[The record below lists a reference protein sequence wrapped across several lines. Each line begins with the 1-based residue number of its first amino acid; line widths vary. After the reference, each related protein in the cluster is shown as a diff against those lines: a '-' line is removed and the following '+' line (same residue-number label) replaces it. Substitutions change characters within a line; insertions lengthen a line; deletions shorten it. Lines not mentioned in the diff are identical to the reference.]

1 MASMRA
7 PINLANEPF
16 RKDRALTAIS
26 YVLAGVLTVL
36 LVFLITMV
44 VSQRNQMAG
53 ERGEVAKLEEQL
65 RKLTSERTTIE
76 ATLRKP
82 ENEVVFERN
91 VLLNTLILRKGISWT
106 RIFADLEKVMPGN
119 VRLIAVRLP
128 QINNQNRVL
137 LDMTVG
143 AQDQGPILDL
153 LKRLES
159 SPVFGA
165 TTVHTFQPPS
175 QNEPLYRYRVSV
187 SYAQKL

>member
-1 MASMRA
+1 MGVRA
-7 PINLANEPF
+7 PINLASSPF
-16 RKDRALTAIS
+16 RKDRALTAAS
-26 YVLAGVLTVL
+26 YVLAGVLTIL
-36 LVFLITMV
+36 LAFLTSLVMT
-44 VSQRNQMAG
+44 QRNQAAG
-53 ERGEVAKLEEQL
+53 DRAEVARLESEL
-65 RKLTSERTTIE
+65 RKIQQEQVAVN

-82 ENEVVFERN
+82 ENAVVFERN
-91 VLLNTLILRKGISWT
+91 VLLNNLIERKSISWT
-106 RIFADLEKVMPGN
+106 RIFSDLEKVMPGN

-143 AQDQGPILDL
+143 ASEQGPVLDL

>member
-1 MASMRA
+1 MRA
-7 PINLANEPF
+7 QINLASEPF
-16 RKDRALTAIS
+16 RRDRALTAVS
-26 YVLAGVLTVL
+26 YVLAGVLAIL
-36 LVFLITMV
+36 LAFLISIIVT
-44 VSQRNQMAG
+44 QRDRMKG
-53 ERGEVAKLEEQL
+53 ERAEVAKLEAQL
-65 RKLTSERTTIE
+65 LHLTTDRAATE

-82 ENEVVFERN
+82 ENAVVFERN

-106 RIFADLEKVMPGN
+106 HMFSDLEKVMPGN

-143 AQDQGPILDL
+143 AQEQGPIREFLM
-153 LKRLES
+153 RLES

-165 TTVHTFQPPS
+165 TIVHTFQPPS

>member
-1 MASMRA
+1 MGVRA
-7 PINLANEPF
+7 PINLASAPF
-16 RKDRALTAIS
+16 RKDRALTAAS
-26 YVLAGVLTVL
+26 YVLAGVLTIL
-36 LVFLITMV
+36 LAFLTSLVMT
-44 VSQRNQMAG
+44 QRNQAAG
-53 ERGEVAKLEEQL
+53 DRAEVARLDAEL
-65 RKLTSERTTIE
+65 RKIQQEQTNVNN
-76 ATLRKP
+76 TLRKP
-82 ENEVVFERN
+82 ENAVVFERN
-91 VLLNTLILRKGISWT
+91 VLLNNLIERKSISWT
-106 RIFADLEKVMPGN
+106 RIFSDLEKVMPGN

-128 QINNQNRVL
+128 QINSQNRVL

-143 AQDQGPILDL
+143 ASEQGPVLDL

>member
-1 MASMRA
+1 MGVRA
-7 PINLANEPF
+7 PINLASEPF
-16 RKDRALTAIS
+16 RKDRALTAAS
-26 YVLAGVLTVL
+26 YVLAGVLTIL
-36 LVFLITMV
+36 LAFLTSLVMT
-44 VSQRNQMAG
+44 QRNQAAG
-53 ERGEVAKLEEQL
+53 DRAEVARLETEL
-65 RKLTSERTTIE
+65 RKIQQEQTNVNN
-76 ATLRKP
+76 TLRKP
-82 ENEVVFERN
+82 ENAVVFERN
-91 VLLNTLILRKGISWT
+91 VLLNSLIERKSISWT
-106 RIFADLEKVMPGN
+106 RIFSDLEKVMPGN

-143 AQDQGPILDL
+143 ASEQGPVLDL

-187 SYAQKL
+187 SYAQQL

>member
-1 MASMRA
+1 MRA
-7 PINLANEPF
+7 PINLASEPF
-16 RKDRALTAIS
+16 RKDRALTAVS
-26 YVLAGVLTVL
+26 YVLAGVLVVML
-36 LVFLITMV
+36 GFLIPIIV
-44 VSQRNQMAG
+44 RQRDQMAG
-53 ERGEVAKLEEQL
+53 ERAEVARLDAEL
-65 RKLTSERTTIE
+65 RKLTNDRASTE

-82 ENEVVFERN
+82 ENAVVFERN
-91 VLLNTLILRKGISWT
+91 VMLNTLILRKGISWT
-106 RIFADLEKVMPGN
+106 RIFSDLEQVLPGN

-143 AQDQGPILDL
+143 AQEQGPVLDL

-165 TTVHTFQPPS
+165 TTVHTFQPPT

>member
-26 YVLAGVLTVL
+26 YVLAGMLTVL

-65 RKLTSERTTIE
+65 RKLTSERTSIE

>member
-7 PINLANEPF
+7 PINLASEPF

-65 RKLTSERTTIE
+65 RKLTSERTSIE

>member
-1 MASMRA
+1 MRA
-7 PINLANEPF
+7 PINLASEPF
-16 RKDRALTAIS
+16 HQDRALTAIS
-26 YVLAGVLTVL
+26 YVLAGL
-36 LVFLITMV
+36 LSILLIFLCTMIY
-44 VSQRNQMAG
+44 SQRQQMAG
-53 ERGEVAKLEEQL
+53 ERAEVAKLDEQL
-65 RKLTSERTTIE
+65 RKLTEDRTRTD

-82 ENEVVFERN
+82 ENAVVFERN
-91 VLLNTLILRKGISWT
+91 VLLNALIARKGISWT
-106 RIFADLEKVMPGN
+106 RIFSDLEAVLPGT

-128 QINNQNRVL
+128 QINAQNQVL

-143 AQDQGPILDL
+143 AQEQGPILEM
-153 LKRLES
+153 LKRLEK

>member
-7 PINLANEPF
+7 PINLASEPF

-53 ERGEVAKLEEQL
+53 ERAEVAKLEEQL
-65 RKLTSERTTIE
+65 SKLTSERTAIE

>member
-1 MASMRA
+1 MSQRA
-7 PINLANEPF
+7 PINLASEPF
-16 RKDRALTAIS
+16 RTDRALTAVS
-26 YVLAGVLTVL
+26 YVLAGLLSVL
-36 LVFLITMV
+36 LVFLITMILN
-44 VSQRNQMAG
+44 QREQMAG
-53 ERGEVAKLEEQL
+53 EREELAKLEAQL
-65 RKLTSERTTIE
+65 SKLNSERVKTD

-82 ENEVVFERN
+82 ENAVVFERN
-91 VLLNTLILRKGISWT
+91 VLLNALIARKGISWT
-106 RIFADLEKVMPGN
+106 RIFSDLEQVMPGN

-128 QINNQNRVL
+128 QINIQNRVL

-143 AQDQGPILDL
+143 AQEQAPILDL

>member
-91 VLLNTLILRKGISWT
+91 VQLNTLIMRKGDSRT

>member
-1 MASMRA
+1 MGVRA
-7 PINLANEPF
+7 PINLASAPF
-16 RKDRALTAIS
+16 RKDRALTAAS
-26 YVLAGVLTVL
+26 YVLAGVLTIL
-36 LVFLITMV
+36 LAFLSSLVMT
-44 VSQRNQMAG
+44 QRNQAAG
-53 ERGEVAKLEEQL
+53 DRAEVARLESEL
-65 RKLTSERTTIE
+65 RKIQQEQVAVN

-82 ENEVVFERN
+82 ENAVVFERN
-91 VLLNTLILRKGISWT
+91 VLLNNLIERKSISWT
-106 RIFADLEKVMPGN
+106 RIFSDLEKVMPGN

-143 AQDQGPILDL
+143 ASEQGPVLDL

>member
-7 PINLANEPF
+7 PINLASEPF

-26 YVLAGVLTVL
+26 YVLAGMLGVL
-36 LVFLITMV
+36 LVFLISMV

-53 ERGEVAKLEEQL
+53 ERAEVARLEEQL
-65 RKLTSERTTIE
+65 RKLTADRSETD

-82 ENEVVFERN
+82 ENAVVFERN
-91 VLLNTLILRKGISWT
+91 VLLNTLIQRKGISWT
-106 RIFADLEKVMPGN
+106 RIFGDLEQVMPGN

-128 QINNQNRVL
+128 QINSQNRVL